1 MKGPAVEE
9 SSVHIEDSKE
19 ESPEEWE
26 EELAILPLHST
37 RLRRTRGRPAS
48 IASSDLVVK
57 HARPLLTEI
66 IVDASPTNNAR
77 DDVHFLLQA
86 KVTSMS
92 KDELVKIESSF
103 HRSGNRSMVKVELG
117 RVKVTFVRG
126 DVGGERG
133 RWGGA

>member
-1 MKGPAVEE
+1 MGRGVGNPSFALDA
-9 SSVHIEDSKE
+9 SAEDE
-19 ESPEEWE
+19 
-26 EELAILPLHST
+26 
-37 RLRRTRGRPAS
+37 RTPAS